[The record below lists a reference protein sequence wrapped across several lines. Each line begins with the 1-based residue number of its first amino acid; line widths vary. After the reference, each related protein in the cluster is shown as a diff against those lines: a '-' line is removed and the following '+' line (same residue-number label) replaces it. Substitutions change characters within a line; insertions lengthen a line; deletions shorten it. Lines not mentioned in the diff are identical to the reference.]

1 MDIKCHVTDKVADMC
16 VHRHPEARCLLR
28 SMECYRE
35 WLAGADGAA
44 GKQEVKCVAWYSH
57 ESPAL
62 QHSHYGQLRL
72 PDRETEKQEMSFSP
86 ETPQLFP
93 WAPHFYRCLC
103 IQTAG
108 HAVSRSKTGRAAE
121 NVAAS
126 APAEAKHRAGQLSGQ
141 TRTHSQ
147 RPLTKRAKRTQGGEG
162 CWRNYLQWTPHAG
175 LVSRVPCSPTGRQSP
190 PAFPRRKVKL

>member
-28 SMECYRE
+28 SMEGYRV
-35 WLAGADGAA
+35 AGRSRWRGR
-44 GKQEVKCVAWYSH
+44 KTEVKRVAWYSH

-62 QHSHYGQLRL
+62 QHSHCGQLRL
-72 PDRETEKQEMSFSP
+72 PDRETEKQEMSFSA

-103 IQTAG
+103 VQTAG
-108 HAVSRSKTGRAAE
+108 HTVSQSKTGRAVE

-126 APAEAKHRAGQLSGQ
+126 APAEAKHGAGQLSGQ

-175 LVSRVPCSPTGRQSP
+175 LVSQVPCSPAGHQSP
-190 PAFPRRKVKL
+190 PEFPRQKVKL